1 MRNLKRVLSLVMM
14 IAMLAGLM
22 VIGASAAYE
31 DFTDKDQIQNKVA
44 VQTLV
49 ELNVIAGKEDGSFY
63 DPQGLLTRAEAAKL
77 VCVVLNGG
85 KAPVLADPDYV
96 SYKDTKGTWG
106 AAYIEYVTGLKIVAG
121 DGQGYFKPNET
132 VTATQL
138 AKMLLVAIGYDA
150 SFEGLVGN
158 AWDSKT
164 DALANQNGLYEEL
177 DGLITSNPL
186 NRDNAAQIIYNAL
199 TAHLVRYQSAGEGG
213 GVGIVADPLDETV
226 LSRYFNTDT
235 VVGVISA
242 NEVFSILPE
251 GTPTAKNKIQVI
263 VRSINDVKQD
273 NMQTPPSYYPMDRQQ
288 GYGPMMNFLILPVGV
303 DNDLVGQEV
312 VVYVKNMGKT
322 TQSVIG
328 SPIATENNKIVS
340 TMASLKTEAKAN
352 AFLKDNGM
360 QFNANNGPFDSTY
373 LVYNGEFYGIADID
387 DDLYCECCGYAGI
400 ERRLVD
406 NNGDGKADI
415 LFYTEKY
422 LEKVTAYNT
431 KDEEITFSDFGTY
444 DFADVI
450 AYDGI
455 AKGDYVLVYDF
466 GPTYMYAEKAATVTG
481 TATAYNTANGKLT
494 VGNKAYDA
502 SALGNY
508 TYELDDYA
516 PGTHMVGNTYV
527 FYLDNAG
534 NVIATGNTPESA
546 KNYALVRASNA
557 DVDILGAPSGTIKMV
572 LANGSTKTY
581 TVNLVASANKYIDAN
596 VFTSVTKT
604 DSTDDKAM
612 AMAGYLAQ
620 LDEEAVAPLKNPA
633 ADAMKDQIVTYVVND
648 DGTVTIAPTQAD
660 ADGTDDVNEPAIRS
674 NTSYVQGSDTILANN
689 STVYFFVNDDGEV
702 TVVKGINSL
711 PISDTNAGTVT
722 EVAYTESDGKFTAQA
737 VRVGGTVAGA
747 ESFVYI
753 LEAPTYTNVNGKDL
767 YTYSYVTASGAGKI
781 ETATSEQAD
790 LTAGLYTMAVKG
802 NYVVFTADDVDTL
815 ADKMASNLEIAQISA
830 DGTMIMSDST
840 EVNVAS
846 TVKVIDVTDTDSPA
860 VAVVSD
866 LAADNVV
873 SVVLNDDGLAVG
885 IFITASTSTSAK

>member
-31 DFTDKDQIQNKVA
+31 AFTDKDQIQNKVA

-121 DGQGYFKPNET
+121 DGQGYFKPDET

-199 TAHLVRYQSAGEGG
+199 TAHLVRYKSAGEGG
-213 GVGIVADPLDETV
+213 GVGVVADPLDETV

-242 NEVFSILPE
+242 NEVFSILPD
-251 GTPTAKNKIQVI
+251 GTPTAKNKIQLI

-273 NMQTPPSYYPMDRQQ
+273 DFQPMPTYSPMDRQQ

-352 AFLKDNGM
+352 TFLKDNGI
-360 QFNANNGPFDSTY
+360 QFNANYGPFDSTY
-373 LVYNGEFYGIADID
+373 LVYNGDFDGIADI

-494 VGNKAYDA
+494 VGNKTYDA

-581 TVNLVASANKYIDAN
+581 TVNLVASANKYIDAG

-604 DSTDDKAM
+604 SSTDDKAM

-660 ADGTDDVNEPAIRS
+660 GTNDVNEPAIRG
-674 NTSYVQGSDTILANN
+674 NTTYVQNGNTILANN
-689 STVYFFVNDDGEV
+689 STVYFFVNEDGEV

-711 PISDTNAGTVT
+711 PISETNAGTVA
-722 EVAYTESDGKFTAQA
+722 EVAYTESDGKYTAQA

-790 LTAGLYTMAVKG
+790 HTAGLFTMAVKG
-802 NYVVFTADDVDTL
+802 SYVTFGDSTKIMRD
-815 ADKMASNLEIAQISA
+815 LEIAQISP
-830 DGTMIMSDST
+830 DGTMIMTDGT
-840 EVNVAS
+840 EINVAS

-860 VAVVSD
+860 VAGVSD
-866 LAADNVV
+866 LKADNVL
-873 SVVLNDDGLAVG
+873 SIVVDGDGLAVE
-885 IFITASTSTSAK
+885 IFITASAS

>member
-85 KAPVLADPDYV
+85 KAPVLGDPDYV

-132 VTATQL
+132 VTASQL

-199 TAHLVRYQSAGEGG
+199 TAHLVRYKSAGEGG
-213 GVGIVADPLDETV
+213 GVGVVADPLDETV

-242 NEVFSILPE
+242 NEVFSILPD

-288 GYGPMMNFLILPVGV
+288 GYGPMMNFLILPVGAE
-303 DNDLVGQEV
+303 NDLVGQEV

-352 AFLKDNGM
+352 TFLKDNGI
-360 QFNANNGPFDSTY
+360 QFNAYNGPFDSTY
-373 LVYNGEFYGIADID
+373 LVENGEFDGIADID
-387 DDLYCECCGYAGI
+387 DLYCSDCGYAGI

-431 KDEEITFSDFGTY
+431 KDEEITFSDYGTY

-455 AKGDYVLVYDF
+455 AKGDYVLVYGF

-494 VGNKAYDA
+494 VGNKTYDA
-502 SALGNY
+502 SALEND
-508 TYELDDYA
+508 TDDLYDYV
-516 PGTHMVGNTYV
+516 PGTDMVGNTYV

-534 NVIATGNTPESA
+534 NVIATGKTAESA

-604 DSTDDKAM
+604 SSTDDKAM
-612 AMAGYLAQ
+612 AMAGYLAN
-620 LDEEAVAPLKNPA
+620 LDELDPVKNSA

-660 ADGTDDVNEPAIRS
+660 GTNDVNELAIRG
-674 NTSYVQGSDTILANN
+674 NTTYVQGSDTILANN
-689 STVYFFVNDDGEV
+689 STVYFFVNDEGEV

-711 PISDTNAGTVT
+711 PISETNAGTVA

-802 NYVVFTADDVDTL
+802 SYVTFGDSTKIKGD
-815 ADKMASNLEIAQISA
+815 LEIAQISS
-830 DGTMIMSDST
+830 DGTMIMKDGIT
-840 EVNVAS
+840 EINVVS

-860 VAVVSD
+860 VAGVSD
-866 LAADNVV
+866 LKADNILSIVV
-873 SVVLNDDGLAVG
+873 DGDGLAVE
-885 IFITASTSTSAK
+885 IFITASASAK

>member
-85 KAPVLADPDYV
+85 KAPVLGDPDYV

-132 VTATQL
+132 VTASQL

-199 TAHLVRYQSAGEGG
+199 TSHLVRYKSAGEGG
-213 GVGIVADPLDETV
+213 GVGVVADPLDETV

-273 NMQTPPSYYPMDRQQ
+273 NMQTPPSYYPVDRQQ
-288 GYGPMMNFLILPVGV
+288 GYGPMMNFLILPVGAE
-303 DNDLVGQEV
+303 NDLVGQEV

-352 AFLKDNGM
+352 TFLKDNGI
-360 QFNANNGPFDSTY
+360 QFNANYGPFNSTY
-373 LVYNGEFYGIADID
+373 FVYNGDFDGIADID
-387 DDLYCECCGYAGI
+387 DLYCRDCGYAGI

-415 LFYTEKY
+415 LFFTEKY

-431 KDEEITFSDFGTY
+431 KDEEITFSDYGTY

-455 AKGDYVLVYDF
+455 AKGDYVLVYGF

-481 TATAYNTANGKLT
+481 TATAYNTASKKLT
-494 VGNKAYDA
+494 VGNKTYDA
-502 SALGNY
+502 SALEND
-508 TYELDDYA
+508 THELDYYA
-516 PGTHMVGNTYV
+516 PGTDMVGNTYV

-534 NVIATGNTPESA
+534 NVIATGKTAESA

-581 TVNLVASANKYIDAN
+581 TVNLVASANKYIDAG
-596 VFTSVTKT
+596 VLTGVTKT
-604 DSTDDKAM
+604 SSTDDKAM

-620 LDEEAVAPLKNPA
+620 LDKEAVAPLKNPA

-711 PISDTNAGTVT
+711 PISETNAGTVA

-753 LEAPTYTNVNGKDL
+753 LEAPTYTSANGKDL

-781 ETATSEQAD
+781 ETATSETNLGDSA
-790 LTAGLYTMAVKG
+790 AGLYTMAVKG
-802 NYVVFTADDVDTL
+802 NYVTFGDST
-815 ADKMASNLEIAQISA
+815 KIMKNLEIAQISS
-830 DGTMIMSDST
+830 DGTMIMTDGT
-840 EVNVAS
+840 EINVAS

-885 IFITASTSTSAK
+885 IFITASTSAK